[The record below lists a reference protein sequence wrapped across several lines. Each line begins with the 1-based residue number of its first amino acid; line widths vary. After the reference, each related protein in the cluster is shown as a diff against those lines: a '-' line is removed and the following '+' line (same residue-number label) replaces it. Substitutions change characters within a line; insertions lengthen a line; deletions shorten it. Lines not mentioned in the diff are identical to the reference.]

1 MPKFRLCV
9 LFCVI
14 VPAMLIA
21 VSGCA
26 AGSATT
32 GGGGGGDDEAAE
44 VDNGN
49 QENDNEATEEPA
61 DGGED
66 AEGDTA
72 EAEGEGEADGEGDTE
87 DEEGDGAT
95 AEPLLIFHNDSG
107 PMCLDAL
114 DWLAEQQAIH
124 PELVIKEHLTFEDGE
139 TDLLRAYVAA
149 YDASEGVSTSFE
161 YLPIIFF
168 DGRAFSGF
176 SDAVAEAIESLL

>member
-21 VSGCA
+21 FSGCA
-26 AGSATT
+26 ARSATT

-49 QENDNEATEEPA
+49 QENDNEATEAPA
-61 DGGED
+61 DGEED

-72 EAEGEGEADGEGDTE
+72 EAEGETE

-95 AEPLLIFHNDSG
+95 AEPLLIFHNGSG

-114 DWLAEQQAIH
+114 DWLAEQEAIH
-124 PELVIKEHLTFEDGE
+124 PELVIEEHLTFEDGE
-139 TDLLRAYVAA
+139 TDLMRAYVAA

-168 DGRAFSGF
+168 GGQAFSGF
-176 SDAVAEAIESLL
+176 NDAVAEAIESLL